1 MSNVEVRFF
10 NGGYCRQLLA
20 LVDHRSWKFD
30 RFYAVFLAVRHPDEG
45 WVVIDTGYGDAFKQ
59 ASRRLPWRLYRWLML
74 MRADASAAGTLAEA
88 GIAADEVRHV
98 VITHF
103 HGDHIGGLKDFPSAR
118 FHYHENALRSLARLT
133 ECRQALSAFFP
144 ALLPGDFSKRA
155 RWITSE
161 RFAQDEEVPFMSH
174 DLFGDGLIR
183 LVHLPGH
190 APGHVGVLLK
200 TEGRPIF
207 YAADAFWRF
216 CQIEKP
222 GNLMLPAYAVQWNAD
237 AYDTTIAKLREVHQ
251 DGQWELIACHGA
263 EAQQQV
269 AGARTAER
277 QVASNK

>member
-1 MSNVEVRFF
+1 MPV
-10 NGGYCRQLLA
+10 L
-20 LVDHRSWKFD
+20 
-30 RFYAVFLAVRHPDEG
+30 
-45 WVVIDTGYGDAFKQ
+45 
-59 ASRRLPWRLYRWLML
+59 
-74 MRADASAAGTLAEA
+74 RADVSTAGALAAA

-98 VITHF
+98 VISHF
-103 HGDHIGGLKDFPSAR
+103 HGDHAGGLKDFPAAR
-118 FHYHENALRSLARLT
+118 FYYHENALRSLARLT
-133 ECRQALSAFFP
+133 ERRQALSAFFP

-161 RFAQDEEVPFMSH
+161 RFAQDGEVPFMSH

-190 APGHVGVLLK
+190 APGHAGVLLK
-200 TEGRPIF
+200 TGERRIF

-237 AYDTTIAKLREVHQ
+237 AYDTTIARLREVRQ

-263 EAQQQV
+263 EAQREV
-269 AGARTAER
+269 ARAAAAIPNGCDL
-277 QVASNK
+277 K